1 MYRRPPGSTRTDSL
15 FPYPTR
21 FRSLGPTRVGE
32 YELVSAGD
40 IRVVTRIGVGFDAVD
55 IPALNRRGVPLMTV
69 GTANSP
75 SVAEAAL
82 FMMLA
87 LAKRGAELD
96 ALVKESRWGDRIG
109 ATPVDL
115 LGQTLVVFGCGR
127 LGPRPVKRP
136 LAPGQR

>member
-75 SVAEAAL
+75 SLAEAAL

-87 LAKRGAELD
+87 LAKRSAELD
-96 ALVKESRWGDRIG
+96 APVKESRWGARPG
-109 ATPVDL
+109 ATPVHL
-115 LGQTLVVFGCGR
+115 PSETLRGVRCCTT
-127 LGPRPVKRP
+127 RPTPV
-136 LAPGQR
+136 